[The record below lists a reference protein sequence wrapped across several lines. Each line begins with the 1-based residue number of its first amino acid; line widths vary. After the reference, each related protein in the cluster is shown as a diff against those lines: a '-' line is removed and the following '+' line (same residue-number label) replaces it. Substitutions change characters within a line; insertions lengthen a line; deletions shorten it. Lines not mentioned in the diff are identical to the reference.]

1 MKKANEFY
9 ANKSGDY
16 DLSSSTDIFKLAED
30 YAKYY
35 AKHYCLDKLK
45 EFTNLIL
52 KK

>member
-9 ANKSGDY
+9 ANKSVDY

-35 AKHYCLDKLK
+35 CLNKLK

>member
-9 ANKSGDY
+9 ANKHEDY
-16 DLSSSTDIFKLAED
+16 DLTSVTDVFKLAED

-35 AKHYCLDKLK
+35 AKHYCLNKLK